1 MARSSG
7 GRPVRSS
14 HPSWPPLRV
23 RAVLNGLV
31 AAAAGIGLLWLTW
44 GALDFTVFDASGVPA
59 PVRVIALWFAV
70 GLPIAW
76 LAIGLHLL
84 VAAMFSSDRVLLA
97 HGSAEWEP
105 GAQDDVLRGVR
116 VRRWRLGLLGGRR
129 VSAPTLG
136 WLPELSPYGLAPLGG
151 GILTLLVML
160 AWMARGYGA
169 GVIALIAAI
178 LWLGWRLL
186 RGWQAW
192 SDVRDHRARPRP
204 SQEPDSTPD
213 EVWEDEERDDD
224 WQDEPEPARSRA
236 EDLDSIAGMPRYR
249 EDRPTAASIAATR
262 RVDRAEEDDPTA
274 ALPLYVDDDEHRGA
288 SEDGPQ
294 TAPLQT
300 VPARDEPLRRGRR
313 GRRGARG
320 DSEHGSADDG
330 PPEVLVDRSVQRAI
344 RAKQARRGAPV
355 EQQEPARGRSGRGR
369 GSGRGSQRPGPAAA
383 DEQPQGLRAYLGQR
397 RHQGQEDSGTRALR
411 ESAGQRIR
419 REDRVPAPRPR
430 PTSRPTRS
438 DEPFDQDRP
447 SRRGGAPTA
456 ADAMDEIYGHDDH
469 APSLLSYL
477 SRRRDDDAG

>member
-44 GALDFTVFDASGVPA
+44 GALDFTVYDASGVPA

-84 VAAMFSSDRVLLA
+84 VAAMLSSDRVLLA

-274 ALPLYVDDDEHRGA
+274 ALPLYVDDDEHRRA

-300 VPARDEPLRRGRR
+300 L
-313 GRRGARG
+313 
-320 DSEHGSADDG
+320 
-330 PPEVLVDRSVQRAI
+330 
-344 RAKQARRGAPV
+344 
-355 EQQEPARGRSGRGR
+355 
-369 GSGRGSQRPGPAAA
+369 
-383 DEQPQGLRAYLGQR
+383 
-397 RHQGQEDSGTRALR
+397 
-411 ESAGQRIR
+411 
-419 REDRVPAPRPR
+419 
-430 PTSRPTRS
+430 
-438 DEPFDQDRP
+438 
-447 SRRGGAPTA
+447 
-456 ADAMDEIYGHDDH
+456 
-469 APSLLSYL
+469 SLIHI
-477 SRRRDDDAG
+477 

>member
-23 RAVLNGLV
+23 RAVLNGLS
-31 AAAAGIGLLWLTW
+31 AAAAGVGLLWLTW
-44 GALDFTVFDASGVPA
+44 GALDFTVYDASGVPA
-59 PVRVIALWFAV
+59 PVRIIALWFAV

-76 LAIGLHLL
+76 LGIGLHL
-84 VAAMFSSDRVLLA
+84 VAAGLLSSDRVLLA

-116 VRRWRLGLLGGRR
+116 VRRWRVGLLGGRR
-129 VSAPTLG
+129 LSAPTLG

-151 GILTLLVML
+151 GILALLVML

-192 SDVRDHRARPRP
+192 SDVRDHRTRPRP
-204 SQEPDSTPD
+204 ADREAESTPD
-213 EVWEDEERDDD
+213 EVWEDEGWQDED
-224 WQDEPEPARSRA
+224 WQDEPAPARA
-236 EDLDSIAGMPRYR
+236 EDLESTAVMPRYR
-249 EDRPTAASIAATR
+249 EDRPTAARIAATR
-262 RVDRAEEDDPTA
+262 RVDRAEADDPTA
-274 ALPLYVDDDEHRGA
+274 ALPLYLDDEDPRDH

-294 TAPLQT
+294 TAPLAT
-300 VPARDEPLRRGRR
+300 VPPRDEPLRRGRR
-313 GRRGARG
+313 GSRRARG
-320 DSEHGSADDG
+320 GSDPEDDG

-355 EQQEPARGRSGRGR
+355 DQEPARGRSGRGR
-369 GSGRGSQRPGPAAA
+369 GSGRGRQRPGPAAA
-383 DEQPQGLRAYLGQR
+383 DAKPQGLRAYLGQR
-397 RHQGQEDSGTRALR
+397 THQGHEDSGTRALR
-411 ESAGQRIR
+411 ESDDQRIR
-419 REDRVPAPRPR
+419 REDRIPAPRPR
-430 PTSRPTRS
+430 SAQRPARS

-447 SRRGGAPTA
+447 ARRGGAPSA

-477 SRRRDDDAG
+477 SRRRDDDAR

>member
-44 GALDFTVFDASGVPA
+44 GALDFTVYDASGVPA

-70 GLPIAW
+70 GLPIVW

-192 SDVRDHRARPRP
+192 SDVRDHRARPRS

-213 EVWEDEERDDD
+213 EVWEDG
-224 WQDEPEPARSRA
+224 PEPARSRA
-236 EDLDSIAGMPRYR
+236 EDLDSTAVMPRYR

-262 RVDRAEEDDPTA
+262 RVDRAEADDPAA
-274 ALPLYVDDDEHRGA
+274 ALPLYVDDEDFHDR

-300 VPARDEPLRRGRR
+300 VPPRDEPLRRGRR
-313 GRRGARG
+313 GSRRARG
-320 DSEHGSADDG
+320 GSGSGSEDDG

-344 RAKQARRGAPV
+344 RAKQARRGGPV
-355 EQQEPARGRSGRGR
+355 DQEPARGRSGRGR
-369 GSGRGSQRPGPAAA
+369 GSGRGRQRPGPAA
-383 DEQPQGLRAYLGQR
+383 DEKPQGLRAYLGQR
-397 RHQGQEDSGTRALR
+397 SHQGHEDSGTRALH

-477 SRRRDDDAG
+477 SRRRDDHAG

>member
-44 GALDFTVFDASGVPA
+44 GALDFTVYDASGVPA

-116 VRRWRLGLLGGRR
+116 VRRWRLGLLAGRR

-136 WLPELSPYGLAPLGG
+136 WLPELSPYALAPLGG

-192 SDVRDHRARPRP
+192 SDVRDHRARPRS

-213 EVWEDEERDDD
+213 EVWEDG
-224 WQDEPEPARSRA
+224 PEPARSRA
-236 EDLDSIAGMPRYR
+236 EDLDSTAVMPRYR

-262 RVDRAEEDDPTA
+262 RVDRAEADDPAA
-274 ALPLYVDDDEHRGA
+274 ALPLYVDDEDPHDR

-300 VPARDEPLRRGRR
+300 VPPRDEPLRRGRR
-313 GRRGARG
+313 GSRRARG
-320 DSEHGSADDG
+320 GSGSGSEDDG

-344 RAKQARRGAPV
+344 RAKQARRGGPV
-355 EQQEPARGRSGRGR
+355 DQEPARGR

-397 RHQGQEDSGTRALR
+397 SHQGQEDSGTRALH

>member
-44 GALDFTVFDASGVPA
+44 GALDFTVYDASGVPA

-116 VRRWRLGLLGGRR
+116 VRRWRLGLLAGRR

-136 WLPELSPYGLAPLGG
+136 WLPELSPYALAPLGG

-192 SDVRDHRARPRP
+192 SDVRDHRARPRS

-213 EVWEDEERDDD
+213 EVWEEG
-224 WQDEPEPARSRA
+224 PEPARSRA
-236 EDLDSIAGMPRYR
+236 EDLDSTAVMPRYR

-262 RVDRAEEDDPTA
+262 RVDRAEADDPAA
-274 ALPLYVDDDEHRGA
+274 ALPLYVDDEDPHDR

-300 VPARDEPLRRGRR
+300 VPPHDEPLRRGRR
-313 GRRGARG
+313 GSRRARG
-320 DSEHGSADDG
+320 GSGSGSEDDG

-344 RAKQARRGAPV
+344 RAKQARRGGPV
-355 EQQEPARGRSGRGR
+355 DQEPARGRSGRGR

-383 DEQPQGLRAYLGQR
+383 DEQSQGLRAYLGQR
-397 RHQGQEDSGTRALR
+397 SHQGQEDSGTRALH
-411 ESAGQRIR
+411 ESAGQRTR
-419 REDRVPAPRPR
+419 REDRIPAPRPR
-430 PTSRPTRS
+430 SAPRPARS

-447 SRRGGAPTA
+447 ARRGGTPSA

>member
-23 RAVLNGLV
+23 RAVLNGLS
-31 AAAAGIGLLWLTW
+31 AAAAGVGLLWLTW
-44 GALDFTVFDASGVPA
+44 GALDFTVYDASGVPA
-59 PVRVIALWFAV
+59 PVRIIALWFAV

-76 LAIGLHLL
+76 LAIGVHL
-84 VAAMFSSDRVLLA
+84 VAAGLLSSDRVLLA

-105 GAQDDVLRGVR
+105 GAQDEVLRGVR
-116 VRRWRLGLLGGRR
+116 VRRWRVGLLGGRR

-151 GILTLLVML
+151 GILALLVML

-192 SDVRDHRARPRP
+192 SDVRDHRTRPRP
-204 SQEPDSTPD
+204 ADREAESTPD
-213 EVWEDEERDDD
+213 EVWEDEHWDEG
-224 WQDEPEPARSRA
+224 WQDEPAPARA
-236 EDLDSIAGMPRYR
+236 EDLESTAVMPRYR
-249 EDRPTAASIAATR
+249 EDRPTAARIAATR
-262 RVDRAEEDDPTA
+262 RVDRAEADDPTA
-274 ALPLYVDDDEHRGA
+274 ALPLYVDDEDPRDR
-288 SEDGPQ
+288 SEDAPQ

-300 VPARDEPLRRGRR
+300 VPPRDEPLRRGRR
-313 GRRGARG
+313 GSRRSRG
-320 DSEHGSADDG
+320 GSGSGPADDG

-355 EQQEPARGRSGRGR
+355 DQEPARGRSGRGR
-369 GSGRGSQRPGPAAA
+369 GSGRGRQRPGPAAA
-383 DEQPQGLRAYLGQR
+383 DEKPQGLRAYLGQR
-397 RHQGQEDSGTRALR
+397 SHQGHEDSGTRALR
-411 ESAGQRIR
+411 ESDDQRIR
-419 REDRVPAPRPR
+419 REDRIPAPRPR
-430 PTSRPTRS
+430 SAPRPARS

-447 SRRGGAPTA
+447 ARRGGAPSA

-477 SRRRDDDAG
+477 SRRRDDDAR